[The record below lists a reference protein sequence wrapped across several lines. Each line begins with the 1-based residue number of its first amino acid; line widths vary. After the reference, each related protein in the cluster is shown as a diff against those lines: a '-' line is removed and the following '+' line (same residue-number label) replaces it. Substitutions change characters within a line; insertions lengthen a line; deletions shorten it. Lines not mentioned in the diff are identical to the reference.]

1 MRMLES
7 DYREKSFRKLN
18 DHKKMELYRNLA
30 DTTAVANAEMIFPE
44 NKKCQM
50 IAYDYNLC

>member
-7 DYREKSFRKLN
+7 DYRDKSFRNLK
-18 DHKKMELYRNLA
+18 DHKKVELYRNLA

-44 NKKCQM
+44 NKKMSNDC
-50 IAYDYNLC
+50 I

>member
-7 DYREKSFRKLN
+7 VYREKSFRKLN

-30 DTTAVANAEMIFPE
+30 DTTAVANAEMISLKIQKWS
-44 NKKCQM
+44 NDC
-50 IAYDYNLC
+50 I